1 MLDTTYTLFVV
12 RGPLE
17 TPTLI
22 LKTARRPQATM
33 HGLAVAL
40 AGLPEVEVR
49 LAHEAIVSRV
59 AVQQGAL
66 TETAVDAWTHPCPG
80 CQRFQARSERE
91 AADGL
96 LCVECTTREATGGC
110 I

>member
-1 MLDTTYTLFVV
+1 MEDRADSPEPQRGGPVLQGGEEARRGTDADSFAGIRQLPHFEEATPLLDTTYTLFVV

-22 LKTARRPQATM
+22 LKTARRSQATM

-49 LAHEAIVSRV
+49 LAHKAIVSRV
-59 AVQQGAL
+59 AV
-66 TETAVDAWTHPCPG
+66 
-80 CQRFQARSERE
+80 
-91 AADGL
+91 
-96 LCVECTTREATGGC
+96 
-110 I
+110 